1 MKQRSKRL
9 NKLLICLCITA
20 TAIVLWIL
28 YLYNVIPHRQ
38 FSDQSFNVAYTLSSH
53 DQNKNGIDDFIDL
66 WLGAEREAQRAP
78 FYVSA
83 YYEGG
88 YPPSTQ
94 GVCSDLIWRAFR
106 DAGYDFKAMID
117 TDIAACPNCYPRIHG
132 QSDPNIDFR
141 RVANIR
147 VFLERYGEVL
157 TCDLSKIDEWQ
168 AGDIV
173 VFADSH
179 IGIFSDVRYHEGIPF
194 LLHNGGLPK
203 TKEDCLRREQLLKG
217 ISGHYR
223 FQYTEKIE
231 KLLSQREGA

>member
-9 NKLLICLCITA
+9 NKLLICLCIAA

-117 TDIAACPNCYPRIHG
+117 TDIAACSNCYPRIHG

-147 VFLERYGEVL
+147 VFVERYGEVL
-157 TCDLSKIDEWQ
+157 TCDLSN
-168 AGDIV
+168 
-173 VFADSH
+173 
-179 IGIFSDVRYHEGIPF
+179 IGILSDVRNHEGIPF

-203 TKEDCLRREQLLKG
+203 TKEDCLKREQLLKG